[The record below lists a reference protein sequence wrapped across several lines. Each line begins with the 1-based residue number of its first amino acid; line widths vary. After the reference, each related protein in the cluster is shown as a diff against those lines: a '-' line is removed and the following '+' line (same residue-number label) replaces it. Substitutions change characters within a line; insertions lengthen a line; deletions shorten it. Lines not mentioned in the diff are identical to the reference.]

1 MKKVIC
7 IIATL
12 AIFTCTGVRAALE
25 CTDSSVESYPDMSAY
40 PTAVIGGQSEDVRKG
55 HADASFWKVNKFCRS
70 VYNWYENRAKCSEG
84 YKLGIGLT
92 GGVFGIAGAV
102 MAAAGTGGVAPGIA
116 AGVAGL
122 VSTTL
127 GSSEK
132 GPLGTAAYEA
142 RRAAVGQ
149 AIENG
154 VKSFSAAKTA
164 SESNIAAVGL
174 LAQCPTP

>member
-1 MKKVIC
+1 MKEGICMMAAVVI
-7 IIATL
+7 L
-12 AIFTCTGVRAALE
+12 TCTEVSAALE
-25 CTDSSVESYPDMSAY
+25 CTDSRIEDYPDMSGY
-40 PTAVIGGQSEDVRKG
+40 STAVIGGQPEDVRRG

-84 YKLGIGLT
+84 YKLGIGFT
-92 GGVFGIAGAV
+92 GGVFGVAGAV
-102 MAAAGTGGVAPGIA
+102 MAAAGTGGAFPGIA

>member
-1 MKKVIC
+1 MKKEIC
-7 IIATL
+7 LVAAL
-12 AIFTCTGVRAALE
+12 AILTCTNVSAVLE
-25 CTDSSVESYPDMSAY
+25 CTDSHVDSYPDMSGY
-40 PTAVIGGQSEDVRKG
+40 STALIGGQSEDIRRG
-55 HADASFWKVNKFCRS
+55 YADASFWKVNKFCRS
-70 VYNWYENRAKCSEG
+70 VYNWYENRAKCAEG

-92 GGVFGIAGAV
+92 GGVLGVAGAV
-102 MAAAGTGGVAPGIA
+102 MVAAGTGGVAPGIA

-154 VKSFSAAKTA
+154 VKSFSAAKTS